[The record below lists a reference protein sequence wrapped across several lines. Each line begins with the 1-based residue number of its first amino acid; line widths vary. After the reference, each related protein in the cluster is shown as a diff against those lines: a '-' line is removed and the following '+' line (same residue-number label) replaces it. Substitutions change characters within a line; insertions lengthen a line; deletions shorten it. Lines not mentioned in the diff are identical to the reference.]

1 MDHTETA
8 TLAGG
13 CFWGMQDLFRRLPGV
28 HDTRVGYTGGHTEH
42 ATYDQVKTGATGHTE
57 AIRITF
63 DPSVITYRQ
72 ILEFFFQIHDPST
85 PDRQGNDT
93 GSQYRSAI
101 FTHSNDQDKIAR
113 AVIDEIDKSG
123 RWPGPVVSQIAP
135 VRAFW
140 DAEDIH
146 QDYLVRYPNGYTC
159 HYVRPNWTLD

>member
-28 HDTRVGYTGGHTEH
+28 RDTRVGYTGGHTEH

-57 AIRITF
+57 AIRIVF
-63 DPSVITYRQ
+63 DPNTLTYRQ
-72 ILEFFFQIHDPST
+72 LLEFFFQIHDPST
-85 PDRQGNDT
+85 PDRQGNDR

-101 FTHSNDQDKIAR
+101 FTHSNAQDETAR
-113 AVIDEIDKSG
+113 AVIADIEQSG
-123 RWPGPVVSQIAP
+123 RWPGPVVTEIAP

-140 DAEDIH
+140 DAEDDH
-146 QDYLVRYPNGYTC
+146 QDYLLHYPSGYTF